1 MNPPQVPQLLWVEV
15 APFVVLCIWALAI
28 VLVDLFLPVER
39 RRLALPLGFLGVV
52 LIAYLS
58 VQAFEIPASTFTGML
73 VLDTFAFFCIVVI
86 LAGGALTIL
95 ISPRYVQ
102 REHIPHGEYTA
113 LLLFAMLGMI
123 LLAAS
128 NELIT
133 LLLSLEILS
142 VSLYILS
149 GAERHNPRSTEAAL
163 KYFLLGAFSTAFF
176 IMGIAFLYGA
186 TGTTF
191 LPSITEHLI
200 ASPHQSALWVF
211 IGFGLVLAG
220 FCFKLALAPL
230 HMWAPDVY
238 EGAPT
243 PITAFIATGS
253 KVAGFAALWHVVVSV
268 ADWQPVA
275 HNSFYILWL
284 IAVLSMV
291 IGNVAA
297 IVQKNIKR
305 LLAYSSIAHS
315 GYILV
320 SILVIATAPA
330 VRSNATQ
337 ALIYYLMA
345 YTLMNILAF
354 GVAIACGRKGD
365 REIEHYAGLARTS
378 PLLAAAMALAMLSLT
393 GVPPTVGFVGKF
405 YIFSA
410 AIQAGYLDLAIIGVL
425 ASVIS
430 AFYYLRVIVVMY
442 MYEPSR
448 GAAEPAYIP
457 EPVGAA
463 NGIALLVSSVMIILL
478 GIFPFLFLGLK

>member
-1 MNPPQVPQLLWVEV
+1 MMSQPAVPQLLWAEV
-15 APFVVLCIWALAI
+15 APFVVLCVWALAI
-28 VLVDLFLPVER
+28 ILADLFLPAKR
-39 RRLALPLGFLGVV
+39 RRVALPLGFLGVV

-58 VQAFEIPASTFTGML
+58 IQAFEIPGSPFGGML
-73 VLDTFAFFCIVVI
+73 TLDTFAFFCIVVI
-86 LAGGALTIL
+86 LVGGGLTIL
-95 ISPRYVQ
+95 ISPRYVR

-123 LLAAS
+123 LLAVS

-142 VSLYILS
+142 LSLYILT
-149 GAERHNPRSTEAAL
+149 GIERHNPRSSEAAL
-163 KYFLLGAFSTAFF
+163 KYFLLGAFSTAFL

-186 TGTTF
+186 TGSTF
-191 LPSITEHLI
+191 LVTI
-200 ASPHQSALWVF
+200 AERLPAAGQQSALWVF
-211 IGFGLVLAG
+211 VGFGLILAG

-253 KVAGFAALWHVVVSV
+253 KVAGFAALWHVVMSL
-268 ADWQPVA
+268 ADWQA
-275 HNSFYILWL
+275 MTQNTFYVLWL
-284 IAVLSMV
+284 IAVFSMV
-291 IGNVAA
+291 IGNFAA

-315 GYILV
+315 GYILIT
-320 SILVIATAPA
+320 ILVIASVPA
-330 VRSNATQ
+330 VRTSATQ
-337 ALIYYLMA
+337 ALLYYLMA
-345 YTLMNILAF
+345 YMLMNILAF

-365 REIEHYAGLARTS
+365 RDIEHYAGLARTS

-410 AIQAGYLDLAIIGVL
+410 AIQAGYLDLAIIGLL
-425 ASVIS
+425 ASVVS

-442 MYEPSR
+442 MHEPSR
-448 GAAEPAYIP
+448 EAAETAH
-457 EPVGAA
+457 EPVGTA
-463 NGIALLVSSVMIILL
+463 NSLALLVSSVMIILL
-478 GIFPFLFLGLK
+478 GIFPFWFLGLK